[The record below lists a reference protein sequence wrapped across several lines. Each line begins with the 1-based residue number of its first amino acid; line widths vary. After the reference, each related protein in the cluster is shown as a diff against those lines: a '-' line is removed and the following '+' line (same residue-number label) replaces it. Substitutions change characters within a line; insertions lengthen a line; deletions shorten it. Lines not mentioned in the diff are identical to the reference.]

1 MADTEQAAAN
11 EAVRHAVED
20 LGIQYFDVAPEYGNG
35 VAQERLGL
43 GPALQPYQ
51 SQVFL
56 AAKTMYRDSKGAAAD
71 LEATLTALQTDVLDL
86 YQFHSI
92 STEEDV
98 RRIFSA
104 GGAMETFVAAK

>member
-1 MADTEQAAAN
+1 
-11 EAVRHAVED
+11 
-20 LGIQYFDVAPEYGNG
+20 
-35 VAQERLGL
+35 
-43 GPALQPYQ
+43 
-51 SQVFL
+51 
-56 AAKTMYRDSKGAAAD
+56 MYRDSKGAAAD

>member
-43 GPALQPYQ
+43 GPAL
-51 SQVFL
+51 
-56 AAKTMYRDSKGAAAD
+56 
-71 LEATLTALQTDVLDL
+71 
-86 YQFHSI
+86 
-92 STEEDV
+92 
-98 RRIFSA
+98 
-104 GGAMETFVAAK
+104 